1 MNHAAPAPATSPAEG
16 CIDTEARGALLLM
29 CVNRPAKRNG
39 YSVRMFRELAEAY
52 TRLDDDP
59 ALRVGVL
66 YAAGDH
72 FTGGIDLPNIAPYMR
87 RGEPLTPPG
96 LVEPLDLGQAGYRRR
111 VKPMVVAVQ
120 GICYTIGIELMLAAD
135 VVIAADNCRFS
146 QLEVK
151 RGIMATG
158 GATLRMAERA
168 GAGNA
173 LLHLLTGDE
182 FGSQEA
188 LRLNFVQKVVPA
200 GEELAEA
207 LRVAEAIAAQA
218 PLAVQATRAS
228 VRLAIEQGPAAA
240 AAEFTATQKRLA
252 NTEDAAE
259 GIRAFR
265 ERRAGR
271 FTGE

>member
-168 GAGNA
+168 GLGNA

-182 FGSQEA
+182 FGSAEA

-200 GEELAEA
+200 GQELEES
-207 LRVAEAIAAQA
+207 LRIARAIAEQA
-218 PLAVQATRAS
+218 PLAVVATRLNALKA
-228 VRLAIEQGPAAA
+228 VEQGPLAAM
-240 AAEFTATQKRLA
+240 AEFIETQQRLSSS
-252 NTEDAAE
+252 EDATE
-259 GIRAFR
+259 GVRSFVEKRA
-265 ERRAGR
+265 AR
-271 FTGE
+271 FTGR